1 MAAVVMRHFVI
12 IGTSNNTVI
21 RWQRMKIWGHRRQV
35 WKRPQSKHK
44 TSLLIPGACYPH
56 PSHISFLNCSLL
68 FTSIYHSWC
77 EQGFLFI
84 FYGETWPQTLAPPW
98 HASARQ
104 SPVALAINSVVAHT
118 GWQGTVVL
126 THSWVVWRARRLAPE
141 HSLCFPGAPRALSSA
156 VRYSKSPSKA
166 CWRWLLPSRCL
177 NSQT

>member
-104 SPVALAINSVVAHT
+104 SPVALAINSVVNCRVNPQLGSVESTEAR
-118 GWQGTVVL
+118 
-126 THSWVVWRARRLAPE
+126 SRAQP
-141 HSLCFPGAPRALSSA
+141 
-156 VRYSKSPSKA
+156 
-166 CWRWLLPSRCL
+166 LLPWGSTCPEQR
-177 NSQT
+177 SKVQQVS